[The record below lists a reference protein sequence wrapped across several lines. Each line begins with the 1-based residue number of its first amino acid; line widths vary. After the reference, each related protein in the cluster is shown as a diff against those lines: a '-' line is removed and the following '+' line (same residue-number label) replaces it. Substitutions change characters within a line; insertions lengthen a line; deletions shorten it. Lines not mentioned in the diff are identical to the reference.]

1 PSGCT
6 LFPCTTLF
14 RSVFVEQAARGWARR
29 QAPRMPL
36 PAGGCAMVGFDAR
49 VVGANVHANRL
60 RRMRNAQY
68 MQRELV
74 KELMVEGEEIRKEIQ
89 DSIRAGGIP
98 SPNHVPSAPGQPP
111 NADTHNL
118 DLSIDVRVPRASGRT
133 SLVVI
138 AQAEYA
144 AALEFG

>member
-1 PSGCT
+1 
-6 LFPCTTLF
+6 
-14 RSVFVEQAARGWARR
+14 
-29 QAPRMPL
+29 
-36 PAGGCAMVGFDAR
+36 MVGFDAR

-144 AALEFG
+144 AALEFGTSRIAERPFMRPVFARRKDSVIQGMVRALRSTVRIA